1 MRSVGQAWSR
11 YKLLA
16 VKVELQSVRE
26 SSYHLIDGQ
35 LPDPFSDVPVLI
47 LILGSLAVRLK

>member
-26 SSYHLIDGQ
+26 SSYHLIHGQ